1 MLGLAGSMGAARLG
15 PAGRTLGEETPVGD
29 EHSTAR
35 SVEWGYRKQS
45 VSGKR
50 EPRGLL
56 RYTDDEWAVIVQV
69 AALASMRPGAWVQQ
83 AAYEAALRA
92 HRGMVPDRAAIDELL
107 VELRQHRRVLTN
119 IGGNLNDV
127 ARAANATGVIDNPVA
142 AATVLRLV
150 RNVVLGAD
158 ELLRRIRTELLA

>member
-1 MLGLAGSMGAARLG
+1 
-15 PAGRTLGEETPVGD
+15 VGD
-29 EHSTAR
+29 EHSAGR
-35 SVEWGYRKQS
+35 SVELGYRKQS
-45 VSGKR
+45 VGGRR

-69 AALASMRPGAWVQQ
+69 AALASMRPGAWAQQ
-83 AAYEAALRA
+83 AAYDAALRA
-92 HRGMVPDRAAIDELL
+92 HRGMVPDRAVVEGLL

-127 ARAANATGVIDNPVA
+127 ARAANATGAIENPVA

-158 ELLRRIRTELLA
+158 ELIRRVRSELLA